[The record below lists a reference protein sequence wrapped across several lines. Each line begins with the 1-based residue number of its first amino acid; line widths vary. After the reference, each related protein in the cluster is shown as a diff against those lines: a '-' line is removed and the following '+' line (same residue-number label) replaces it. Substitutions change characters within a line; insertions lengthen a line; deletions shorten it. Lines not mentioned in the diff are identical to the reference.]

1 MWPIITLVVSKVY
14 LLNFLKQ
21 FMPGLLKPSTTQED
35 PNISISD
42 TISHISD
49 TNTLDVETDRKNFD
63 KKFNES
69 TITLSSKYGSVSIDN

>member
-1 MWPIITLVVSKVY
+1 
-14 LLNFLKQ
+14 
-21 FMPGLLKPSTTQED
+21 MPGLLKPSTTQED